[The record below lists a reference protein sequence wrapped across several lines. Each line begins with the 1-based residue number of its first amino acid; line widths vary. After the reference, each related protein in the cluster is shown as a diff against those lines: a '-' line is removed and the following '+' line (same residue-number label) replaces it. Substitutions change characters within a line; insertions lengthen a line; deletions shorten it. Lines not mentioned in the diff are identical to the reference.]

1 MRTGLFQGLLLT
13 ALLSIA
19 GGCGDAFVATGG
31 GGGGTT
37 SSASGGV
44 GGGGAAP
51 GGSAG
56 AGGQTTT
63 TGPACDVVK
72 DDACNKCLV
81 ASCADP
87 YCTCV
92 GDPDCIDMA
101 TCADAAQTESEL
113 EACWKDHKDSIS
125 TVGQLQAC
133 GAAACPECGLPP
145 VGECLACEY
154 KQCSMQTDACLSK
167 PECVA
172 LSKCLKLCVGK
183 PDIESCRAIC
193 LSENPDGVQ
202 GIQALTDCVGLHC
215 AAACAPK

>member
-1 MRTGLFQGLLLT
+1 MRTGLFQGLLFT

-19 GGCGDAFVATGG
+19 AGCGDAFVATGG

-81 ASCADP
+81 ASCAGP
-87 YCTCV
+87 YCTCA

-101 TCADAAQTESEL
+101 TCARAAQSQGEL

-125 TVGQLQAC
+125 TWGQLQVC
-133 GAAACPECGLPP
+133 GGASCPDCGFSAVEP
-145 VGECLACEY
+145 CRACEY
-154 KQCSMQTDACLSK
+154 EQCPTQTNECLSN
-167 PECVA
+167 PECVK
-172 LSKCLKLCVGK
+172 LDKCLHMCVGK
-183 PDIESCRAIC
+183 PDIDSCRTIC
-193 LSENPDGVQ
+193 LSDSPDGVQ
-202 GIQALTDCVGLHC
+202 AIQALTDCVGQHC
-215 AAACAPK
+215 VDACPLK